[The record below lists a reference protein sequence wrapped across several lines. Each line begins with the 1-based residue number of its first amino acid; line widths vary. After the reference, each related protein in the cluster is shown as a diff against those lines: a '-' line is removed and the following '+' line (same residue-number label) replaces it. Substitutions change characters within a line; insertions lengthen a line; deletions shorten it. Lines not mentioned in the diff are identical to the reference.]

1 MKINQNINESR
12 QKNEITISP
21 GASSRVLVG
30 FQICAG
36 AFNRKGSAMRIKI
49 ETEGGN
55 IVELHDIHA
64 DDKIV
69 DVHIEDRGKDL
80 VTLQVAKKDLLA
92 AVKAICR

>member
-1 MKINQNINESR
+1 
-12 QKNEITISP
+12 
-21 GASSRVLVG
+21 
-30 FQICAG
+30 
-36 AFNRKGSAMRIKI
+36 MRIKV

-55 IVELHDIHA
+55 IIELHDIHA

-69 DVHIEDRGKDL
+69 DVHIEDSGKDL